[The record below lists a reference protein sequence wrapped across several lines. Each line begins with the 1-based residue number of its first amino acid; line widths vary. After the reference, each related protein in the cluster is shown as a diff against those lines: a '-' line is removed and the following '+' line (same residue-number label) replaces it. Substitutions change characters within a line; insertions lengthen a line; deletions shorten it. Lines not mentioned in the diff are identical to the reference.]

1 MCITQQLQCRAIIK
15 AHLLAD
21 FFGATLPLKLIRSLT
36 WFTLR
41 RNAPL
46 TLSLSRK
53 SDGLVILFKLLVL
66 LVQFVRFFRMWVGVF
81 ASVHFMKCRK
91 QKSGPCSKKKIK
103 GSLKLRTCEIQ
114 GAQHND
120 FNAKNKSFQSPGA
133 TGLCQGTTTLKK

>member
-53 SDGLVILFKLLVL
+53 SDGLVILFKLAVL
-66 LVQFVRFFRMWVGVF
+66 
-81 ASVHFMKCRK
+81 ST
-91 QKSGPCSKKKIK
+91 STI
-103 GSLKLRTCEIQ
+103 CEIFQ
-114 GAQHND
+114 NVGGCLC
-120 FNAKNKSFQSPGA
+120 KCSFYEMQKIEIKA
-133 TGLCQGTTTLKK
+133 ML